1 MKLTK
6 ISMITI
12 QKKKLKIL
20 IVFHDK
26 IADMVSNKNLDS
38 IVTKK

>member
-12 QKKKLKIL
+12 QKKKLKTL